1 MKKTTCAIV
10 GILMLW
16 CCFAPVQGF
25 SLTAGNSP
33 SAPATSPP
41 AGQSMKTSGQRQP
54 MTDIHDI
61 KSLVR
66 IPVPVSLAAIAL
78 WAGACIIAAALLA
91 GGWFLWKRRHGKTVL
106 TVEAVLSPE
115 DTALQRLAALSGDIA
130 GDGKAFYFK
139 ISAIFREYLRGRFGI
154 DGPEMTT
161 EELLPHV
168 ETMALERDIKREIK
182 KFLVSSDPVKFAG
195 VAAHR
200 TAMEN
205 DLTFV
210 KAFVERTAAAFMD
223 ATDPI
228 PDASE

>member
-1 MKKTTCAIV
+1 MKE
-10 GILMLW
+10 
-16 CCFAPVQGF
+16 
-25 SLTAGNSP
+25 
-33 SAPATSPP
+33 
-41 AGQSMKTSGQRQP
+41 SGQRQP
-54 MTDIHDI
+54 MTHIHDI

-66 IPVPVSLAAIAL
+66 IPVPVSLEAIAL

-91 GGWFLWKRRHGKTVL
+91 GGWFLWKRRHGKTIL

-115 DTALQRLAALSGDIA
+115 DAALQRLEALSGDIE

-139 ISAIFREYLRGRFGI
+139 ISAIFRQYLQGRFGI
-154 DGPEMTT
+154 DGLEMTT

-168 ETMALERDIKREIK
+168 ETMALEREVKREIK

-200 TAMEN
+200 TAMEK

-210 KAFVERTAAAFMD
+210 KAFVEKAAAAFMD